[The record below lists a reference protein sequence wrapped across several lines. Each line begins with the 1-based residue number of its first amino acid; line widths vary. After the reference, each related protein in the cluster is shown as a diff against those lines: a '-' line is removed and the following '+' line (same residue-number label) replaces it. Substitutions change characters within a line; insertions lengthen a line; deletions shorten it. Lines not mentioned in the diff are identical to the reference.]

1 MVLKNTVIQ
10 IQLKREIEMFMKH
23 HIMIKEER
31 RKQNEGISNI
41 LMKQI
46 NEIEEFKRSIDR
58 ETNEA
63 RRKRMEVSRDDL

>member
-1 MVLKNTVIQ
+1 MQYYIIQ

-23 HIMIKEER
+23 HTMIKEER
-31 RKQNEGISNI
+31 QKQSEEISNI

-58 ETNEA
+58 ETVEA
-63 RRKRMEVSRDDL
+63 RRKRMEVSRDDQ